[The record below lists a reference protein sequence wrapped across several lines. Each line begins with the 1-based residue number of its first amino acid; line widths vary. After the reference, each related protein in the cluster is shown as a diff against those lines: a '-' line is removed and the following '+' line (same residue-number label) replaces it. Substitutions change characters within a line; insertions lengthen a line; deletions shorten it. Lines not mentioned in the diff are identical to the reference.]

1 MGPTRRTVK
10 ETEMIKTLLITAT
23 AIALAFAAPSFAQ
36 TRAQPPA
43 RTTPGFAQPQDQVL
57 SEPEIRDV
65 LEVQGYS
72 DIRTVQ
78 ADGDMYQMIAQR
90 DGNPVLLRVNARTRR
105 YSERP
110 AS

>member
-1 MGPTRRTVK
+1 
-10 ETEMIKTLLITAT
+10 MIKTLLIAAT
-23 AIALAFAAPSFAQ
+23 AIPFAFAAPSIAQ
-36 TRAQPPA
+36 TRVQPPA
-43 RTTPGFAQPQDQVL
+43 RATPGLVPPQDQAL
-57 SEPEIRDV
+57 SEPEVRDV

-72 DIRTVQ
+72 DIQTVQ

-90 DGNPVLLRVNARTRR
+90 DGKPVLLRVNARTRR